1 MISIVNIFLNDPRL
15 RKIIEKIEM
24 NPNLNQRYSS
34 KWHKIVNFLY
44 SNTNLKI
51 RKVAQAGSLAKKTDH
66 KRSDLD
72 VIFCTSQDHPKDK
85 ILNELYLK
93 AHENF
98 KKTADVNKGLE
109 AIHIDYR
116 NPLTKIDLVYLK
128 QNEFDLEYKEI
139 KNRKQ
144 LFPQQRDAIKIV
156 KYAFEEFL
164 DGDIKGYEV
173 EKACIMLN
181 CTELH
186 TCVRSIVNYFKGRL
200 SEKGFP
206 VDNFLQQILK
216 IR

>member
-1 MISIVNIFLNDPRL
+1 
-15 RKIIEKIEM
+15 M

-164 DGDIKGYEV
+164 DTDIKGYEV

-181 CTELH
+181 CTELN

-200 SEKGFP
+200 SEKGFS
-206 VDNFLQQILK
+206 VDNFLRQILK